1 VTGTHTAI
9 KPAELPEAIA
19 GREERLATG
28 SRPVDQAASPDRIG
42 ATVSTSLTGI
52 PIQSQDP
59 AHLDQM
65 VYEVG
70 E

>member
-1 VTGTHTAI
+1 VHRGVS
-9 KPAELPEAIA
+9 PE
-19 GREERLATG
+19 
-28 SRPVDQAASPDRIG
+28 RIE

-52 PIQSQDP
+52 PIQSQDS